1 MRLAWEFLKRDALIA
16 VSYRVAFAVQLMGNM
31 FVLVVFYYIGKTI
44 GDQAIPSLDRYG
56 GSYLAFLLIGI
67 ALTDCVTVSLT
78 TFATQIR
85 EGQMTG
91 TLEAM
96 LMSPVRLPVILIYSS
111 LWAYCYSAVRFVL
124 YLGLGMI
131 FYNVSMAKANLLSAL
146 VVFFLTVLSF
156 AGVGMLWAGIVMLVK
171 RGEAIMAAGGY
182 LVVLLGGVLFPV
194 TVLPAWIQGLAALMP
209 LTYALEGMRLALLKG
224 YSLGDLAG
232 TVFILGIFAVIL
244 LSLGMMTFSI
254 TVRSAKKWGSL
265 IQY

>member
-1 MRLAWEFLKRDALIA
+1 
-16 VSYRVAFAVQLMGNM
+16 
-31 FVLVVFYYIGKTI
+31 
-44 GDQAIPSLDRYG
+44 
-56 GSYLAFLLIGI
+56 
-67 ALTDCVTVSLT
+67 
-78 TFATQIR
+78 
-85 EGQMTG
+85 
-91 TLEAM
+91 
-96 LMSPVRLPVILIYSS
+96 
-111 LWAYCYSAVRFVL
+111 
-124 YLGLGMI
+124 MI